1 MAQNSNENT
10 RSSDI
15 KFIDIAKT
23 IPSEL
28 LESASSA
35 KRIDSKTK
43 LPSKIFRGFVQA
55 IYMDVL
61 IGNKKTALIEV
72 TTNEGIT
79 VYVRL
84 TDGGLRQPKNPG
96 LMVGKYYAVVI
107 TNLIDLSDSGD
118 NEERFCAIGSIQT
131 AEYMIGYS
139 LNARMAVN
147 PKEFH
152 DEKRI
157 GTINSIVNTDING
170 RRHEMVFFEYSG
182 LQLMMMDYQVGY
194 YSQAHPLTS
203 EYRLGDEVA
212 FQIQNVELTRIDDA
226 ERGLRGSYFDIR
238 ASGKRFKENPKITV
252 NRLVATGAFINAYIT
267 KVDPVKGVLVEVAPG
282 YELKATFSNQT
293 AGSNVKKLDAVEH
306 TPVQVQVLSVDHT
319 RRFGVVRVLS
329 FPQGFA
335 DTSQV
340 LF

>member
-1 MAQNSNENT
+1 MVQSSNENT

-28 LESASSA
+28 LELASSA

-43 LPSKIFRGFVQA
+43 LQSKIFRGFVQA
-55 IYMDVL
+55 IYSNVV

-72 TTNEGIT
+72 ITNDGIPI
-79 VYVRL
+79 YVRL
-84 TDGGLRQPKNPG
+84 DDGGLRQPKNSG
-96 LMVGKYYAVVI
+96 LMIGKYYAVVI
-107 TNLIDLSDSGD
+107 TNLIDLSNSGD

-131 AEYMIGYS
+131 AEFMLGYS
-139 LNARMAVN
+139 LNSRMEAN

-170 RRHEMVFFEYSG
+170 KRHEMVFFEYNG

-194 YSQAHPLTS
+194 YSQAHPLTT
-203 EYRLGDEVA
+203 EYQLGDEIA
-212 FQIQNVELTRIDDA
+212 FQIQNVELTRIDDK
-226 ERGLRGSYFDIR
+226 ERGLSGSYFDIR
-238 ASGKRFKENPKITV
+238 ASGKRYKENPKVTV

-282 YELKATFSNQT
+282 YELKATFSKQT
-293 AGSNVKKLDAVEH
+293 ASSSVKKLDAVEH
-306 TPVQVQVLSVDHT
+306 TPVQVQVISVDHT
-319 RRFGVVRVLS
+319 RKFGVVRVLG
-329 FPQGFA
+329 FPKGLA
-335 DTSQV
+335 NASQV
-340 LF
+340 IF